1 MSVLK
6 MTSKKLG
13 AGAASPA
20 AGDQGETPTRRWR
33 KWATGA
39 VAVSLIGSGAAFAY
53 WSAGGSGDGDAQT
66 DTTSQ
71 SVVVN
76 QTSTITGLAPGLG
89 AQTLS
94 GDFDNPNSGP
104 VHVGAVSVVVTGTD
118 TPGCGPTDY
127 TIGGSAPVNAQ
138 VAAGDGV
145 GSWSGL
151 TIAFNNKAGVNQ
163 DACKGAVV
171 ELAYSS
177 N

>member
-6 MTSKKLG
+6 NLQKKLG
-13 AGAASPA
+13 AESS
-20 AGDQGETPTRRWR
+20 RR
-33 KWATGA
+33 KWVSLL
-39 VAVSLIGSGAAFAY
+39 VAVTLIGGGAAFAY
-53 WSAGGSGDGDAQT
+53 SSAGGSGDGGAQT
-66 DTTSQ
+66 DSTAQ

-94 GDFDNPNSGP
+94 GNFDNPNSGP
-104 VHVGAVSVVVTGTD
+104 VHVGSVSVVVTGTD

-151 TIAFNNKAGVNQ
+151 TIQFNNKVAVNQ